1 MAYQFVN
8 QAEGKV
14 TITDEQDN
22 TFTLKQINSISN
34 DSLAASSLMSGLAT
48 MLDIVGWNVQSC
60 VRVVNQN
67 IEEVE

>member
-34 DSLAASSLMSGLAT
+34 ESVAADSIMSGLAT

>member
-14 TITDEQDN
+14 TITDDQDN

-34 DSLAASSLMSGLAT
+34 ENVAADSIMSGLAT
-48 MLDIVGWNVQSC
+48 MLDIVGWSVQSC

>member
-14 TITDEQDN
+14 TITDEQNN

-34 DSLAASSLMSGLAT
+34 ENVAADSIMSGLAT
-48 MLDIVGWNVQSC
+48 MLDIVGWSVQSC
-60 VRVVNQN
+60 VRNVNQN

>member
-14 TITDEQDN
+14 TITDDQDN

-34 DSLAASSLMSGLAT
+34 ENLAADSIMSGLAT
-48 MLDIVGWNVQSC
+48 MLDIVGWTVQSC
-60 VRVVNQN
+60 VRVVNQD
-67 IEEVE
+67 IQEVE

>member
-14 TITDEQDN
+14 TITDKQDN

-60 VRVVNQN
+60 VRNVNQN
-67 IEEVE
+67 VEEVE

>member
-14 TITDEQDN
+14 TITDDQDN

-34 DSLAASSLMSGLAT
+34 ENLAADSIMSGLAT
-48 MLDIVGWNVQSC
+48 MLDIVGWSVQSC
-60 VRVVNQN
+60 VRVVNQD
-67 IEEVE
+67 IQEVE